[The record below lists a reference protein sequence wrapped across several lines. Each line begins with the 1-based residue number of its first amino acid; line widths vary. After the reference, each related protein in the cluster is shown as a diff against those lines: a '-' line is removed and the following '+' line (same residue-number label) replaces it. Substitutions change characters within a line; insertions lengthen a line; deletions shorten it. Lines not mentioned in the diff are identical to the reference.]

1 MHMNQ
6 TIDRWRICLVEI
18 VHLLLLVMLSGNICW
33 GQPNLISSSRIPF
46 SQRVLDTEGGHTQIG
61 DINGDG
67 KNDIVVHNE
76 RYLAW
81 FRYPVYQKKMIY
93 KGNFSG
99 DRFSLS
105 DLDQDGDLD
114 LVSGKGRD
122 DTNYQICWY
131 ENPRQTDNVTSSW
144 REHVVG
150 TQGQYIK
157 DLMAKDMDQDGQLDI
172 IVRSHG
178 YTHIFFRQTDGWK
191 PRRINH
197 PFKEGM
203 ALADLDRDGDMD
215 IVLNGFWLETPMNP
229 RRGEFKQHTIAEKW
243 FTQKSSTW
251 QDNCASVAVGDIN
264 GDGLLDVL
272 LSHSE
277 KVGWPVVWYTVDS
290 PAQARTGP
298 WREHVIAE
306 VFDWCE
312 TLQAGDINGD
322 GHLDVMA
329 AKFERDH
336 KNPKYMNKPPFPIV
350 VFYNLQGDGSQ

>member
-1 MHMNQ
+1 MNMKRTNGQ
-6 TIDRWRICLVEI
+6 RHICLAEI
-18 VHLLLLVMLSGNICW
+18 IHLLLLVVLSGNTCW
-33 GQPNLISSSRIPF
+33 GQSNFLSSPRTPF
-46 SQRVLDTEGGHTQIG
+46 SHRILDPEGGQTQIG

-67 KNDIVVHNE
+67 KNDIVVRHQ

-81 FRYPVYQKKMIY
+81 FPYPGYQRQMIQY
-93 KGNFSG
+93 GNFSG
-99 DRFSLS
+99 DRFSLV
-105 DLDQDGDLD
+105 DLDQDGDID
-114 LVSGKGRD
+114 LVSGKGQG

-131 ENPRQTDNVTSSW
+131 ENPRQTGKMTSSW
-144 REHVVG
+144 REHVIG
-150 TQGQYIK
+150 PQGQYIK
-157 DLMAKDMDQDGQLDI
+157 DLMSEDINRDGQLDI
-172 IVRSHG
+172 IGRSHG

-203 ALADLDRDGDMD
+203 ALADLDRDGDID
-215 IVLNGFWLETPMNP
+215 VVLNGFWLETPTNP
-229 RRGEFKQHTIAEKW
+229 KHGEFKQHTIADKW
-243 FTQKSSTW
+243 FTQKSGTW

-277 KVGWPVVWYTVDS
+277 KVGWPVAWYTVNS
-290 PAQARTGP
+290 PAQTKTGP
-298 WREHVIAE
+298 WREHVIAN

-312 TLQAGDINGD
+312 TLQVGDINGE

-336 KNPKYMNKPPFPIV
+336 KNSLSVLI
-350 VFYNLQGDGSQ
+350 